1 MNTLKSLVIMLISTT
16 CMMIDV
22 ASKGMIGW
30 LDGIATRMLT
40 SEHICVRC
48 GTKNKDVS
56 PNEILC
62 PDCKMEVEAEDYE
75 DEDYEDESGGPHPH
89 SPMYR

>member
-1 MNTLKSLVIMLISTT
+1 MNTIKSLSIMLISTT

-22 ASKGMIGW
+22 ASKGIIGW

-62 PDCKMEVEAEDYE
+62 PDCKTEVESDDSD
-75 DEDYEDESGGPHPH
+75 DEDYDEGDPGIHPH